1 MNEEVVELD
10 DDSDIEVTFESA
22 PVPKPLPPRFA
33 FPPYHPPPVRHV
45 KRQRHSFHPKPCS
58 FCRREFRDKVT
69 VARHTVSQRNLS
81 QKTILKK
88 GLFISYFP
96 GASPLACCE
105 GAKLWTRPEKE
116 DELLRPA

>member
-33 FPPYHPPPVRHV
+33 FPPYHHPVRQV
-45 KRQRHSFHPKPCS
+45 KRQRHSFNPKPCS

-69 VARHTVSQRNLS
+69 VARHTVSHQIAKEKAS
-81 QKTILKK
+81 EIKTQEIY
-88 GLFISYFP
+88 SYS
-96 GASPLACCE
+96 GASPLAGSE
-105 GAKLWTRPEKE
+105 RAELWPRPEEE
-116 DELLRPA
+116 DELL

>member
-81 QKTILKK
+81 QKTILKTVHILLSRCVTT
-88 GLFISYFP
+88 GVPYGSRTMD
-96 GASPLACCE
+96 E
-105 GAKLWTRPEKE
+105 TRK
-116 DELLRPA
+116 RR

>member
-81 QKTILKK
+81 QKNDSEERFVHILLSRCVTT
-88 GLFISYFP
+88 GVPCGSRTMD
-96 GASPLACCE
+96 E
-105 GAKLWTRPEKE
+105 TRK
-116 DELLRPA
+116 RR

>member
-81 QKTILKK
+81 RKTILKK
-88 GLFISYFP
+88 GLFIFATFLTEVIVLNMLIAIM
-96 GASPLACCE
+96 GNTFDCV
-105 GAKLWTRPEKE
+105 KE
-116 DELLRPA
+116 